1 MSFSFSLWAEFYG
14 PKGKLTDPDCKIF
27 VMLYILI
34 RRPLRVTEVKQTC
47 QAFRSRCLLRTGR
60 SSTAGYCF
68 DVTKS
73 ENGGVKSIRNSLAE
87 VASSWTSLRS
97 LDDLLSMA
105 NQRKDAGTDS
115 WWETYQPFFFL
126 QAQAEEEVKGERADI
141 LNELHQ
147 EKDDM
152 AEAENEKLL
161 EKLKDLMV
169 AERAPDA
176 FQLEIKLHMD
186 RGLIRR

>member
-1 MSFSFSLWAEFYG
+1 
-14 PKGKLTDPDCKIF
+14 
-27 VMLYILI
+27 
-34 RRPLRVTEVKQTC
+34 
-47 QAFRSRCLLRTGR
+47 
-60 SSTAGYCF
+60 
-68 DVTKS
+68 
-73 ENGGVKSIRNSLAE
+73 
-87 VASSWTSLRS
+87 
-97 LDDLLSMA
+97 MA

>member
-1 MSFSFSLWAEFYG
+1 
-14 PKGKLTDPDCKIF
+14 
-27 VMLYILI
+27 
-34 RRPLRVTEVKQTC
+34 
-47 QAFRSRCLLRTGR
+47 
-60 SSTAGYCF
+60 
-68 DVTKS
+68 
-73 ENGGVKSIRNSLAE
+73 
-87 VASSWTSLRS
+87 
-97 LDDLLSMA
+97 MA

-141 LNELHQ
+141 LNELYQ

>member
-1 MSFSFSLWAEFYG
+1 
-14 PKGKLTDPDCKIF
+14 
-27 VMLYILI
+27 
-34 RRPLRVTEVKQTC
+34 
-47 QAFRSRCLLRTGR
+47 
-60 SSTAGYCF
+60 
-68 DVTKS
+68 
-73 ENGGVKSIRNSLAE
+73 
-87 VASSWTSLRS
+87 
-97 LDDLLSMA
+97 MA
-105 NQRKDAGTDS
+105 NQREDAGTDS

-186 RGLIRR
+186 RMDRGNSTHRFLFH

>member
-1 MSFSFSLWAEFYG
+1 MPSL
-14 PKGKLTDPDCKIF
+14 P
-27 VMLYILI
+27 
-34 RRPLRVTEVKQTC
+34 VTVSAPNGETIGNE
-47 QAFRSRCLLRTGR
+47 AD
-60 SSTAGYCF
+60 GYCF

-73 ENGGVKSIRNSLAE
+73 KNGRVKSIRNSLAE
-87 VASSWTSLRS
+87 VANSWTSLRS

-105 NQRKDAGTDS
+105 NRREDAGTDS

>member
-1 MSFSFSLWAEFYG
+1 MSSF
-14 PKGKLTDPDCKIF
+14 P
-27 VMLYILI
+27 
-34 RRPLRVTEVKQTC
+34 VTVSAPNGETIGNE
-47 QAFRSRCLLRTGR
+47 AD
-60 SSTAGYCF
+60 GYCF

-73 ENGGVKSIRNSLAE
+73 KNGRVKSIRNSLAE
-87 VASSWTSLRS
+87 VANSWTSLRS

-105 NQRKDAGTDS
+105 NQREDAGTDS